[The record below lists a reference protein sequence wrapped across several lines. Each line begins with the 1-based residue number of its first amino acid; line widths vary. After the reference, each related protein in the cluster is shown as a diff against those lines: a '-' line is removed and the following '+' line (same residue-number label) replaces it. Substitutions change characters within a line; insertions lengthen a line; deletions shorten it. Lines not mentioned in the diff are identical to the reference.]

1 VDKDD
6 RPSSHGQTR
15 VRLDDRVHDLIFA
28 LELNRSQQG
37 MPQFGHTWN
46 EHVCTNYAFVFRLPP
61 EDETKSIENVFARRS
76 GKQPVFIPFG
86 DFGATSSNTR
96 DQTGQIAHYFAHG
109 LQITNQ
115 KGLL

>member
-1 VDKDD
+1 M
-6 RPSSHGQTR
+6 
-15 VRLDDRVHDLIFA
+15 RLDGRAHGLIFA
-28 LELNRSQQG
+28 LKLNRSEQDL
-37 MPQFGHTWN
+37 PQFGHTGN

-61 EDETKSIENVFARRS
+61 EDETKSMENVLARRS
-76 GKQPVFIPFG
+76 RKQPVFIPFG